1 MKGIILS
8 GGYGTRL
15 SPLTIPYSKQLL
27 PIYDK
32 PMIYYPLTT
41 LMSLGINDIL
51 VITTPTD
58 NALFKRLFKN
68 SNQWGIKISFA
79 VQKTPKGIAES
90 FILAE
95 NFIKNDDVTLI
106 LGDNIYNG
114 INYIKIKKIINNN
127 FSGSLIFTY
136 KVDNPKRYGV
146 AEVKNDKVISIRE
159 KPKKPKSNLAVTG
172 LYVYDNSVIKIAKNL
187 KPSKRKELEITD
199 VNKVF
204 IKKKK
209 LNNILLDRGSVWLDA
224 GTFDSL
230 LQSSMYVQTIQN
242 RQNILIGSPEE
253 ISYLN
258 GWITKNKF
266 KLIINNLPKNNYRKY
281 LEQLMS

>member
-114 INYIKIKKIINNN
+114 INYIKIKNIINNN